1 MKKQQ
6 LMDIMTSLGM
16 RPGRGLG
23 QNFLLDGNLLDYI
36 VRTSGAAPGMT
47 VLEVGPGF
55 GALTRGLLEAGAE
68 VYAIEFD
75 RRLIHYLKKEFTM
88 PEFHLIEGDACKVD
102 FASQLPQDRPF
113 RCIANLP
120 YAISSV
126 FIARLL
132 TLDNPPTNW
141 FFMLQKEMAQRLA
154 ADVKTKNYGALSV
167 RAQLMYKLELV
178 RVVPP
183 EVFYPPPAVESAL
196 LAAQLLE
203 NVPPE
208 CERKKVD
215 SIARMAFHQR
225 RKKLTNTLGAA
236 FGNDCVAEA
245 LYQLKL
251 SADARPEN
259 LTCQDF
265 LNLSRLLPEL
275 AN

>member
-1 MKKQQ
+1 
-6 LMDIMTSLGM
+6 
-16 RPGRGLG
+16 
-23 QNFLLDGNLLDYI
+23 
-36 VRTSGAAPGMT
+36 
-47 VLEVGPGF
+47 
-55 GALTRGLLEAGAE
+55 
-68 VYAIEFD
+68 
-75 RRLIHYLKKEFTM
+75 
-88 PEFHLIEGDACKVD
+88 
-102 FASQLPQDRPF
+102 
-113 RCIANLP
+113 
-120 YAISSV
+120 
-126 FIARLL
+126 
-132 TLDNPPTNW
+132 
-141 FFMLQKEMAQRLA
+141 MLQKEMAQRLA

-245 LYQLKL
+245 LSRLEL
-251 SADARPEN
+251 SVDARPEN

>member
-154 ADVKTKNYGALSV
+154 ADVKTKNYGARS
-167 RAQLMYKLELV
+167 
-178 RVVPP
+178 
-183 EVFYPPPAVESAL
+183 
-196 LAAQLLE
+196 
-203 NVPPE
+203 
-208 CERKKVD
+208 
-215 SIARMAFHQR
+215 
-225 RKKLTNTLGAA
+225 
-236 FGNDCVAEA
+236 
-245 LYQLKL
+245 
-251 SADARPEN
+251 
-259 LTCQDF
+259 
-265 LNLSRLLPEL
+265 
-275 AN
+275 

>member
-6 LMDIMTSLGM
+6 LLDIMTSLGM

-23 QNFLLDGNLLDYI
+23 QNFLLDSNLLDYI
-36 VRTSGAAPGMT
+36 VRASGAAPGMT

-55 GALTRGLLEAGAE
+55 GALTRGLLAAGAD

-88 PEFHLIEGDACKVD
+88 ENFHLIEGDACKVD
-102 FASQLPQDRPF
+102 FVSALPPGKPF
-113 RCIANLP
+113 RVIANLP

-167 RAQLMYKLELV
+167 RAQLMYKLDLV

-196 LAAQLLE
+196 LAAELLSDI
-203 NVPPE
+203 PPE
-208 CERKKVD
+208 VERRKVD
-215 SIARMAFHQR
+215 TIARMSFHQR
-225 RKKLTNTLGAA
+225 RKKLTNTLGAS
-236 FGNDCVAEA
+236 FGSDCVAEA
-245 LYQLKL
+245 LTTIGV
-251 SADARPEN
+251 SVDARPEN
-259 LTCQDF
+259 LTCDDF
-265 LNLSRLLPEL
+265 LRLSRCLPDL